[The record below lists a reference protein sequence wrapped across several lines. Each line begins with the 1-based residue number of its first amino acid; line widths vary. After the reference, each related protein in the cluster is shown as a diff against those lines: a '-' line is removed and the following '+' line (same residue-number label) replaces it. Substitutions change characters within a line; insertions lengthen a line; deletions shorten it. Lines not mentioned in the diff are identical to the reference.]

1 MTQLKRLQVTRKQAA
16 AVEQYR
22 QASAGNDFNAYLF
35 AIVALNDAGLYEA
48 DATRALAVGY
58 VITNGEESE

>member
-1 MTQLKRLQVTRKQAA
+1 MTQQVTRNQSAA
-16 AVEQYR
+16 IEQYR
-22 QASAGNDFNAYLF
+22 QASAGNDFNAYLL

-58 VITNGEESE
+58 ITREESE

>member
-1 MTQLKRLQVTRKQAA
+1 MTLTKPHLTRKQAA

-22 QASAGNDFNAYLF
+22 HASAGNDFNAYLF

-48 DATRALAVGY
+48 DASKALAVGY
-58 VITNGEESE
+58 VIKNEEETE

>member
-1 MTQLKRLQVTRKQAA
+1 MTQLKRIQVTRTQAA
-16 AVEQYR
+16 AIEQYR
-22 QASAGNDFNAYLF
+22 SASAGNDFNAYLF

-58 VITNGEESE
+58 MTKEESE